1 MLCYWGLDSAIERGT
16 IKASNLPGN
25 RCCAGMSSLCSM
37 WENFFPWKN
46 PPPFLFLCARGH
58 NPDPKHGHH
67 CDPKTRDCPIK
78 SLPLLF
84 FFGGGARMKALSSIS
99 WEIHETQYHGLPI
112 WQIHSE
118 WLLYSSFTVYHG
130 IYKPSSK
137 NTVVHSVTFVLI
149 TNTIM

>member
-1 MLCYWGLDSAIERGT
+1 MNLNLEESRKYNSVCNRGKLQSGSAVNIKRRLSWHANMLCYWGLDSAIERGT

-25 RCCAGMSSLCSM
+25 RCCAGMSALCSM

-78 SLPLLF
+78 SLPLLLF
-84 FFGGGARMKALSSIS
+84 FWRRGTYEGTVIHLLRDS
-99 WEIHETQYHGLPI
+99 WDTIP
-112 WQIHSE
+112 W
-118 WLLYSSFTVYHG
+118 FTNLT
-130 IYKPSSK
+130 K
-137 NTVVHSVTFVLI
+137 T
-149 TNTIM
+149 

>member
-78 SLPLLF
+78 SLPLLVF
-84 FFGGGARMKALSSIS
+84 FLEEGHVWRHCHPSLERFIRHNTRVYQFDKYIVNDYYILLLQYTMVFTKLLQRIPWYILS
-99 WEIHETQYHGLPI
+99 
-112 WQIHSE
+112 
-118 WLLYSSFTVYHG
+118 LLS
-130 IYKPSSK
+130 
-137 NTVVHSVTFVLI
+137 
-149 TNTIM
+149 